1 MNKEF
6 GMNLINLDFCI
17 LSNPLN
23 ENKSPIIFVTRM
35 GENHLDASII
45 DEDDYEKAIY
55 AIQRIG
61 YIESDILTFEFS
73 QDPDYPVMNQEK
85 IVEILENQGMKYSKN
100 LENNLKTEFDELRV
114 KNNKDF
120 LINERKQEK
129 GSGFDIERFFRKNQ
143 TIFKVPEVGEK
154 ISLYFYL
161 FLECKFKENN
171 CFLNFNGDFFS
182 NLETNTRN
190 FIQNIKCDFI
200 RINNPYNPNKI
211 ILKSCPNNKEILKK
225 VSMFKNGSFTRDD
238 GISGK
243 IFVYH
248 LMEVKNNI
256 PDTGRVTIE
265 IDNLE
270 NFDNMVLVS
279 KKIKKEYELERQK
292 LIEKK
297 EIVEVISECKDV
309 LQQKML
315 KHADEDEFEKAS
327 VIKRDIEYIDLKL
340 SQLEKEEDKIS
351 IETVAKKYHIN

>member
-1 MNKEF
+1 
-6 GMNLINLDFCI
+6 MNLINLDFCI
-17 LSNPLN
+17 LNNPLN
-23 ENKSPIIFVTRM
+23 ENKSPIIFVTRT

-45 DEDDYEKAIY
+45 DEDDYEKAIS

-73 QDPDYPVMNQEK
+73 QDPDYPTINQEK
-85 IVEILENQGMKYSKN
+85 IVEILENQGMKYNKDLEKN
-100 LENNLKTEFDELRV
+100 LKIEFEELRN
-114 KNNKDF
+114 KNGNKPTEN
-120 LINERKQEK
+120 IGKQDKVE
-129 GSGFDIERFFRKNQ
+129 GFDIERFFRKNQ
-143 TIFKVPEVGEK
+143 SIFKIPEVGEK

-182 NLETNTRN
+182 NMETHTRN
-190 FIQNIKCDFI
+190 FIQTIKCDFI

-211 ILKSCPNNKEILKK
+211 ILKSCPNNREILKK
-225 VSMFKNGSFTRDD
+225 VSMFKSGSFTKDD

-265 IDNLE
+265 IDNLG
-270 NFDNMVLVS
+270 NFDNMILVS
-279 KKIKKEYELERQK
+279 KKIKKEHELEKQK

-297 EIVEVISECKDV
+297 EIIEIISECKSI

-315 KHADEDEFEKAS
+315 KYADDDEFEKAS
-327 VIKRDIEYIDLKL
+327 VIKKDVAYIDAKL
-340 SQLEKEEDKIS
+340 LQLEKEEEKIS
-351 IETVAKKYHIN
+351 LETVGKKYHIN